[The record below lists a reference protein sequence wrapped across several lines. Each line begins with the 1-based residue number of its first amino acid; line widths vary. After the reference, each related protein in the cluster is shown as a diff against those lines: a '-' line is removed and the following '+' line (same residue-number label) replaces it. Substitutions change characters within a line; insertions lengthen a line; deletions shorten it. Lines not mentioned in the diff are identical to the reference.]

1 MTVQQLT
8 AKDRLK
14 SMLSSG
20 SRPLGGQLQFLG
32 LDEVKQQLGDRWETK
47 KDFIRSLCQR
57 TVKPHIGKSDLCL
70 EYGELG
76 FVILFGEL
84 DDETATIKCG
94 LIKAEIL
101 RQLKGDDEL
110 ASLNVHTSV
119 GDLASGG
126 TSNASLSD
134 LIEKAMANKS
144 EKSADPRADDAPE
157 SMKGESHPA
166 EAFDYSETQKENFHQ
181 AQWASIKSTLQP
193 GADPFSLQEEEKNAG
208 LGDVD
213 FGFLPLVNLKSGV
226 ISIFHCAAVRLDS
239 FDRIINGHDVL
250 SENSDEKSAIE
261 LDLLTLARAK
271 IGLMDMTM
279 RKRIALVSIPL
290 SYATLSRPRSR
301 QDFLAALKT
310 IPSELQRY
318 LVITLTGFPDGVPTG
333 TLAEYVHL
341 IKNNV
346 RGVAARVHPETN
358 SLKSLKE
365 AGVQIVGF
373 KFPEAEPVSAK
384 MAETMLTFKKNAGK
398 FGLSTFVRNLKRKDL
413 VRAAIDLEYD
423 YFSGPAIA
431 DLSDYVGPVREVDLT
446 AF

>member
-1 MTVQQLT
+1 MTFQAPT
-8 AKDRLK
+8 NTRDRLK
-14 SMLSSG
+14 SMLASG

-32 LDEVKQQLGDRWETK
+32 LDEVKEQLGERWEKK

-57 TVKPHIGKSDLCL
+57 AIKPHIGKSDLYL

-84 DDETATIKCG
+84 DDEIATIKCG

-110 ASLNVHTSV
+110 THLNVQTSV
-119 GDLASGG
+119 GDLASGS
-126 TSNASLSD
+126 TSSVSLSD
-134 LIEKAMANKS
+134 LIEKTAASKS
-144 EKSADPRADDAPE
+144 EKPTETKAGDTPKSVPASPQ
-157 SMKGESHPA
+157 PA
-166 EAFDYSETQKENFHQ
+166 EAFDYSPAQKEHFQ
-181 AQWASIKSTLQP
+181 KAQWASIKSTLRP
-193 GADPFSLQEEEKNAG
+193 DPFSLGEEELDPG

-213 FGFLPLVNLKSGV
+213 FGFLPLVNQKSGV

-250 SENSDEKSAIE
+250 SNNNDDKSAIE

-290 SYATLSRPRSR
+290 SYSTLSRPRAR
-301 QDFLAALKT
+301 QDFLAGLKT
-310 IPSELQRY
+310 IPAELQRY
-318 LVITLTGFPDGVPTG
+318 LVITLTGFPDGVPTA
-333 TLAEYVHL
+333 TLSEYVHL

-346 RGVAARVHPETN
+346 RGVSARVHPETS

-373 KFPEAEPVSAK
+373 KFPEAEPVSAR
-384 MAETMLTFKKNAGK
+384 MTQTMLAFQGSARRL
-398 FGLSTFVRNLKRKDL
+398 GLNTFVRNLKRKDL

-431 DLSDYVGPVREVDLT
+431 DLSDYVGPVREVDLSS
-446 AF
+446 F

>member
-8 AKDRLK
+8 TKDRLK
-14 SMLSSG
+14 TMLASG

-110 ASLNVHTSV
+110 ASLNVQTSV
-119 GDLASGG
+119 GDLATGG
-126 TSNASLSD
+126 TSSASLAD
-134 LIEKAMANKS
+134 LIEKAVSSKA
-144 EKSADPRADDAPE
+144 EKPVDPRADDAPE
-157 SMKGESHPA
+157 SMKHDSPPA
-166 EAFDYSETQKENFHQ
+166 EVFDYSEKQKANFQQ

-193 GADPFSLQEEEKNAG
+193 GSDPFSLQDEEQHVG
-208 LGDVD
+208 LGEVD
-213 FGFLPLVNLKSGV
+213 FGFLPLVNQKSGV

-250 SENSDEKSAIE
+250 TDSANEKSAIE

-290 SYATLSRPRSR
+290 SYATLSRPRAR

-310 IPSELQRY
+310 IPTELQRY
-318 LVITLTGFPDGVPTG
+318 LVVTLTGFPDGVPTG

-346 RGVAARVHPETN
+346 RGVAARVLPGTS

-384 MAETMLTFKKNAGK
+384 MAETMLTFKKNASK

-431 DLSDYVGPVREVDLT
+431 DLSDYVGPVRDVDLS

>member
-1 MTVQQLT
+1 MTIQQLN

-14 SMLSSG
+14 MMFAGG

-47 KDFIRSLCQR
+47 KEFIRSLCQR

-76 FVILFGEL
+76 FVILFGDL

-101 RQLKGDDEL
+101 RHLKGDDEL
-110 ASLNVHTSV
+110 INLNVQTSV
-119 GDLASGG
+119 GDLTSGN
-126 TSNASLSD
+126 TSNVNLSD
-134 LIEKAMANKS
+134 LIAKVVASKS
-144 EKSADPRADDAPE
+144 ENAADPRADDVPE
-157 SMKGESHPA
+157 SMKTQRPA
-166 EAFDYSETQKENFHQ
+166 AEIFDYSETQKEHFQ
-181 AQWASIKSTLQP
+181 KAQWASIKSTLLP
-193 GADPFSLQEEEKNAG
+193 TPFDLDEEEQSTG
-208 LGDVD
+208 LDEVD
-213 FGFLPLVNLKSGV
+213 FGFLPLVNQKSGV
-226 ISIFHCAAVRLDS
+226 ISIFHCVAVRLDS

-250 SENSDEKSAIE
+250 SENGDEKSAIE
-261 LDLLTLARAK
+261 LDFLTLARAK

-301 QDFLAALKT
+301 QDFLAGLKT
-310 IPSELQRY
+310 VPAELQRY
-318 LVITLTGFPDGVPTG
+318 LVITLTGFPDGVPTA
-333 TLAEYVHL
+333 TLSEYVNL
-341 IKNNV
+341 LKNNV
-346 RGVAARVHPETN
+346 RGVSARVHPETS

-365 AGVQIVGF
+365 AGIQIVGF

-384 MAETMLTFKKNAGK
+384 MAQTMITFKANAKK

>member
-1 MTVQQLT
+1 
-8 AKDRLK
+8 
-14 SMLSSG
+14 MLASG
-20 SRPLGGQLQFLG
+20 ARPLGGQLQFLG
-32 LDEVKQQLGDRWETK
+32 LDEVREQLGERWEKK

-57 TVKPHIGKSDLCL
+57 AIKPHIGKSDLYL

-110 ASLNVHTSV
+110 TNLNVQTSV
-119 GDLASGG
+119 GDLANGS
-126 TSNASLSD
+126 TSSVNLSD
-134 LIEKAMANKS
+134 LIEKAAASRSGHPASTKAGNTPTDIQAS
-144 EKSADPRADDAPE
+144 PAST
-157 SMKGESHPA
+157 PA
-166 EAFDYSETQKENFHQ
+166 EAFDYSPAQKEHFQQ
-181 AQWASIKSTLQP
+181 AQWASIKSTLRP
-193 GADPFSLQEEEKNAG
+193 DPFSLSEEELDPG

-213 FGFLPLVNLKSGV
+213 FGFLPLVNQKSGV

-250 SENSDEKSAIE
+250 SNNNDGKSAIE

-290 SYATLSRPRSR
+290 SYSTLSRPRAR
-301 QDFLAALKT
+301 QDFLAGLKT
-310 IPSELQRY
+310 IPAELQRY
-318 LVITLTGFPDGVPTG
+318 LVVTLTGFPDGVPTA
-333 TLAEYVHL
+333 TLSEYVHL
-341 IKNNV
+341 IKKHV
-346 RGVAARVHPETN
+346 RGISARVHPETN

-365 AGVQIVGF
+365 SGVQIVGF
-373 KFPEAEPVSAK
+373 KFPESEPVSAK
-384 MAETMLTFKKNAGK
+384 MAQTMLTFKGSASKL
-398 FGLSTFVRNLKRKDL
+398 GLSTFVRNLKRKDL
-413 VRAAIDLEYD
+413 VRTAIDLEYD

-431 DLSDYVGPVREVDLT
+431 DLSDYVGPVREVDLSS
-446 AF
+446 F

>member
-1 MTVQQLT
+1 MSVQHST
-8 AKDRLK
+8 TKERLK
-14 SMLSSG
+14 MMLTSG

-32 LDEVKQQLGDRWETK
+32 LDELKEQLGDRWEKK

-57 TVKPHIGKSDLCL
+57 TVKPHIGRSDLCL

-84 DDETATIKCG
+84 DDATATIKCG

-110 ASLNVHTSV
+110 SSINIHTTI
-119 GDLASGG
+119 GNLADGN
-126 TSNASLSD
+126 TSSASLSS
-134 LIEKAMANKS
+134 LIEKAIGGKPETSTDNLD
-144 EKSADPRADDAPE
+144 EDGPE
-157 SMKGESHPA
+157 SLKIQSSAAKALHYTE
-166 EAFDYSETQKENFHQ
+166 EQKERFKQ
-181 AQWASIKSTLQP
+181 AQWASIKSTLQS
-193 GADPFSLQEEEKNAG
+193 GADPFSLQGEEHSPDLSE
-208 LGDVD
+208 VD
-213 FGFLPLVNLKSGV
+213 FGFLPMVNRKSGV

-250 SENSDEKSAIE
+250 PETNNETLAIE

-290 SYATLSRPRSR
+290 SYATLSRPRFR
-301 QDFLAALKT
+301 QDFLAALQT

-333 TLAEYVHL
+333 TLSEYIHL
-341 IKNNV
+341 LKNSV
-346 RGVAARVHPETN
+346 RGVAARVNPETT
-358 SLKSLKE
+358 SLQPLKE
-365 AGVQIVGF
+365 SGVQIVGF

-384 MAETMLTFKKNAGK
+384 MVQTMTAFKGNSRK

-431 DLSDYVGPVREVDLT
+431 DLSDYVGPVREVDLS

>member
-1 MTVQQLT
+1 MTIQQLN

-14 SMLSSG
+14 MMFAGG

-47 KDFIRSLCQR
+47 KEFIRSLCQR

-76 FVILFGEL
+76 FVILFGDL

-101 RQLKGDDEL
+101 RHLKGDDEL
-110 ASLNVHTSV
+110 INLNVQTSV
-119 GDLASGG
+119 GDLTSGN
-126 TSNASLSD
+126 TSNVNLSD
-134 LIEKAMANKS
+134 LIAKVVASKS
-144 EKSADPRADDAPE
+144 ENAADPRADDVPE
-157 SMKGESHPA
+157 SMKTQRPA
-166 EAFDYSETQKENFHQ
+166 AEIFDYSEAQKEHFQ
-181 AQWASIKSTLQP
+181 KAQWASIKSTLLP
-193 GADPFSLQEEEKNAG
+193 TPFDLDEEEQSTG
-208 LGDVD
+208 LDEVD
-213 FGFLPLVNLKSGV
+213 FGFLPLVNQKSGV
-226 ISIFHCAAVRLDS
+226 ISIFHCVAVRLDS

-250 SENSDEKSAIE
+250 SENGDEKSAIE
-261 LDLLTLARAK
+261 LDFLTLARAK

-301 QDFLAALKT
+301 QDFLAGLKT
-310 IPSELQRY
+310 VPAELQRY
-318 LVITLTGFPDGVPTG
+318 LVITLTGFPDGVPTA
-333 TLAEYVHL
+333 TLSEYVNL
-341 IKNNV
+341 LKNNV
-346 RGVAARVHPETN
+346 RGVSARVHPETS

-365 AGVQIVGF
+365 AGIQIVGF

-384 MAETMLTFKKNAGK
+384 MAQTMITFKANAKK

>member
-1 MTVQQLT
+1 
-8 AKDRLK
+8 
-14 SMLSSG
+14 MLSG
-20 SRPLGGQLQFLG
+20 RSRPLGGQLQFLG
-32 LDEVKQQLGDRWETK
+32 LDEIKQQLGDRWETK
-47 KDFIRSLCQR
+47 KSFIRSLCER

-84 DDETATIKCG
+84 NDETATIKCG

-110 ASLNVHTSV
+110 IGLNVQTSV

-134 LIEKAMANKS
+134 LIAKAIASQAEKP
-144 EKSADPRADDAPE
+144 ADPQADDAPE
-157 SMKGESHPA
+157 SMTSDSHAA
-166 EAFDYSETQKENFHQ
+166 EAFDYSEKQKENFQQ

-193 GADPFSLQEEEKNAG
+193 GADPFSFQGEEQHAELAE
-208 LGDVD
+208 VD
-213 FGFLPLVNLKSGV
+213 FGFLPLVNQKSGV

-250 SENSDEKSAIE
+250 TDSANEKPAIE

-290 SYATLSRPRSR
+290 SYATLSRPRAR

-310 IPSELQRY
+310 VPLELQRY

-333 TLAEYVHL
+333 TLTEYVHL

-346 RGVAARVHPETN
+346 RGVAARVLPETN
-358 SLKSLKE
+358 SFKSLKE

-384 MAETMLTFKKNAGK
+384 MAETLLTFKKNASK

-431 DLSDYVGPVREVDLT
+431 DLSDYVGPVREVDLS